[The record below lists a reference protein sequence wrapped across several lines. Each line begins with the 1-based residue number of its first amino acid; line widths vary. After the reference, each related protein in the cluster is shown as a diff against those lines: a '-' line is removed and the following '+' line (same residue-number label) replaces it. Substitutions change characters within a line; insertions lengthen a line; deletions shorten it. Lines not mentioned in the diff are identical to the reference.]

1 MEANLYIIGIVVVI
15 AIVLIAFVIRRNMK
29 DEKSFEED
37 MNKEGTIHEAK
48 KGKDQSI

>member
-1 MEANLYIIGIVVVI
+1 MEANFLIIGIVAAIAVI
-15 AIVLIAFVIRRNMK
+15 LIAFIIRRNMK

-37 MNKEGTIHEAK
+37 MNKEGTVHEAK

>member
-1 MEANLYIIGIVVVI
+1 MEANFLIIGIVAAIAVI
-15 AIVLIAFVIRRNMK
+15 LIAFIIRRNMK

-37 MNKEGTIHEAK
+37 MNKEGTVHEPK